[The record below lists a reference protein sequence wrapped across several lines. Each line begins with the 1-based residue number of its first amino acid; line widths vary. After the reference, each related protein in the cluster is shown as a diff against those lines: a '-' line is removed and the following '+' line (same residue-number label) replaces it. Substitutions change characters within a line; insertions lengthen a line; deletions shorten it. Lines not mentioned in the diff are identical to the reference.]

1 MKKITLTLMSLCFFL
16 SFNAQNLADA
26 KRLFEK
32 KSYVQAAELFLEIEP
47 KNQELL
53 EKLGDCYFFTS
64 NLEEASKWYTE
75 LMNAYKDETNF
86 IYYYRYSQVLYG
98 TGDAKE
104 ANKWL
109 ELYNN
114 SKLTK
119 RTDVSTVS
127 EEYEYL
133 KNKDSDYI
141 LTNLS
146 SNTNLSEFGG
156 AFLNEKF
163 VFAST
168 KNESSKYNWN
178 QEPYLNLVSADLDKS
193 GELENIIAFSDHI
206 NTKRHESNAVFT
218 KDGKTMYF
226 TASNRGGLAKSKI
239 NHLKIYKAE
248 LVDNQWKNL
257 TDLSINSID
266 YSTEHPA
273 LSEDEKKLYFASD
286 RPGSIG
292 SFDIYVVDILESGKL
307 GEPINLGNKINT
319 DHREQFPYILKD
331 TLFFA
336 STGHIGLGGLDI
348 FKSVVKAN
356 TDFSTPKNLGKGINS
371 SLDDFGFVLS
381 KDNSFGY
388 FSSNREGG
396 KGGDDIYRFKRI
408 IKQIKLKGVIKDKN
422 TLDPLEGV
430 VIELVK
436 NGDTTSN
443 VLSNPDGSFIFD
455 LDTIEKHNYA
465 IKVTKTLYK
474 PQNVSLDNFDPTKP
488 LEILLEKYVGNT
500 SGAIVYKNN
509 KTQIFHEPI
518 LFDLNSSYL
527 TPKATVILDNIVSIL
542 RQYPEIIIRCES
554 HTDSRATAKYNKW
567 LSDRRAKRTAEY
579 IISKGISSSRITEQG
594 FGETQLL
601 NECSDDVTCSDEEH
615 HLNRRTEFVL
625 IDKK

>member
-1 MKKITLTLMSLCFFL
+1 MFLCFFL

-32 KSYVQAAELFLEIEP
+32 KSYIQAAELLLEEEP
-47 KNQELL
+47 KNQEIL

-64 NLEEASKWYTE
+64 NIEEASKWYSE
-75 LMNAYKDETNF
+75 LMNAYKEETNY

-98 TGDAKE
+98 SGDAKE

-109 ELYNN
+109 ELYNS
-114 SKLTK
+114 SKLLK
-119 RTDVSTVS
+119 RTDVSTIS

-133 KNKDSDYI
+133 KNKDSDFTI
-141 LTNLS
+141 SNLN

-156 AFLNEKF
+156 AFLDEKF

-178 QEPYLNLVSADLDKS
+178 QEPYLNLVSADIDKS
-193 GELENIIAFSDHI
+193 GELENIVTFSDNI

-226 TASNRGGLAKSKI
+226 TASNRGELAKSKI
-239 NHLKIYKAE
+239 NHLKIYRAE
-248 LVDNQWKNL
+248 LVGNKWQNI

-273 LSEDEKKLYFASD
+273 LSDDEKKLYFASD

-292 SFDIYVVDILESGKL
+292 SFDIYVVDILKSGKL
-307 GEPINLGNKINT
+307 GEPINLGDKINT
-319 DHREQFPYILKD
+319 DHREQFPYVLKD

-336 STGHIGLGGLDI
+336 STGHIGLGGLDV
-348 FKSVVKAN
+348 FKSVIKDSI
-356 TDFSTPKNLGKGINS
+356 TFSTPKNLGKGINS
-371 SLDDFGFVLS
+371 GLDDFAFVIN
-381 KDNSFGY
+381 KDDSFGY
-388 FSSNREGG
+388 FSSNREDG
-396 KGGDDIYRFKRI
+396 KGGDDIYMFKRN
-408 IKQIKLKGVIKDKN
+408 IKQVKLQGIIKDKN
-422 TLDPLEGV
+422 TLEPLEGV
-430 VIELVK
+430 IVDLIK
-436 NGDTTSN
+436 NDDTTSN
-443 VLSNPDGSFIFD
+443 VLSNPDGSFVFD
-455 LDTIEKHNYA
+455 LDNKEDDPKYI
-465 IKVTKTLYK
+465 IKATKTLYK
-474 PQNVSLDNFDPTKP
+474 PQNISLDDIDTTKP
-488 LEILLEKYVGNT
+488 FEILLEKYVGNT

-527 TPKATVILDNIVSIL
+527 TSEATVILDNIVEIL
-542 RQYPEIIIRCES
+542 KQYPEIIIRCES

-579 IISKGISSSRITEQG
+579 IISKGVSSSRITQQG
-594 FGETQLL
+594 FGENQLL
-601 NECSDDVTCSDEEH
+601 NKCSDDVDCSEEEH
-615 HLNRRTEFVL
+615 HINRRTEFVL